1 MAKVSSGTAK
11 QKEKEATVKLS
22 FQPLMFKQE
31 DCIVLTVTDLSQ
43 IEEVA
48 SLKAQT
54 DSLQLMSSTVSHE
67 MLTPLKCIIQM
78 VNRMQGSMA
87 DVKKSRKYLNTIGE
101 TCELILGQIKASLD
115 YNLVNMNM
123 F

>member
-1 MAKVSSGTAK
+1 
-11 QKEKEATVKLS
+11 
-22 FQPLMFKQE
+22 
-31 DCIVLTVTDLSQ
+31 
-43 IEEVA
+43 
-48 SLKAQT
+48 
-54 DSLQLMSSTVSHE
+54 

-87 DVKKSRKYLNTIGE
+87 DVKKTRKYLNTIGE